1 MPSNNAD
8 MQTSDTSSMQPLS
21 VVLRRSLAFLYD
33 SLLLIAVF
41 FVVTAVLLVFTDGEH
56 IQHPLYY
63 ALLWFVAGVFFTSFW
78 RRGGRT
84 LGMTAWH
91 LRLVD
96 DDADRAGDRTP
107 LTRLQLWKRFAAG
120 SFLFGV
126 GLLWAFVDARGR
138 SASDR
143 LSKTVIIKDSGYLKR
158 KA

>member
-1 MPSNNAD
+1 MPLNNAD
-8 MQTSDTSSMQPLS
+8 MQTSDTPSMQPLS

-41 FVVTAVLLVFTDGEH
+41 FVVTALLLVFTNGEH
-56 IQHPLYY
+56 IQHPLFYV
-63 ALLWFVAGVFFTSFW
+63 LLWLIAGVFFTAFW
-78 RRGGRT
+78 NRGGRT

-91 LRLVD
+91 LRLVNDGD
-96 DDADRAGDRTP
+96 DGTRVPPSRA
-107 LTRLQLWKRFAAG
+107 QLWKRFAAG
-120 SFLFGV
+120 SVLFGI

-143 LSKTVIIKDSGYLKR
+143 LSQTVIIKDSGYLKK